1 LIEVK
6 NLVLYNK
13 NLLENLIRLYSSI
26 GTNGGLSQ
34 NNPIN
39 VVATEVSAEYAI
51 TPGRV
56 TDGTVTRI
64 NRSNLINTKDKWVN
78 KELPYGIPGSYTI
91 IGDRLYDQG
100 GTDLSKYL
108 PINLNIKD
116 GDDIIQSILGYRVT
130 LNQSYPRMDPVILFS
145 YYIKNSKTGAGY
157 INEMN
162 AFHFSKKGLVV
173 R

>member
-1 LIEVK
+1 MKIVNDCVKQPVYIDIINQCVQLTSIPSDDGTTLCCDRLEAYLIEVK

-64 NRSNLINTKDKWVN
+64 NRDIFPKTQSSWYWTGTEVAGASGCVWCVYFY
-78 KELPYGIPGSYTI
+78 YGYVI
-91 IGDRLYDQG
+91 IGYKGIDNYVRPVRD
-100 GTDLSKYL
+100 
-108 PINLNIKD
+108 IK
-116 GDDIIQSILGYRVT
+116 
-130 LNQSYPRMDPVILFS
+130 
-145 YYIKNSKTGAGY
+145 
-157 INEMN
+157 
-162 AFHFSKKGLVV
+162 H
-173 R
+173 